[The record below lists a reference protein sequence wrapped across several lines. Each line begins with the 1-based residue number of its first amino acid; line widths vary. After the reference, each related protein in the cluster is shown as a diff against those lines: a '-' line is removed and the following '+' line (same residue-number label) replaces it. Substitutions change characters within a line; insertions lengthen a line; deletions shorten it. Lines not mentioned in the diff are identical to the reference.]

1 MTKKNCR
8 RFLLASIM
16 LLSTG
21 FLAASDSGPGVAKC
35 ASGAANVRCSSLPV
49 YTYYTDA
56 SKTVAC
62 GYFEVCS
69 GVQEGCQTEYKT
81 SIRQP
86 CNCGSALSASS
97 EK

>member
-8 RFLLASIM
+8 RFLVASIM

-62 GYFEVCS
+62 GYLEVCS

-81 SIRQP
+81 SQRKP
-86 CNCGSALSASS
+86 CGCDEPPPASS